1 MDLNDA
7 VLSEVSRIFRAL
19 GDEPRLRLLRV
30 LLDAG
35 RPLSQKMLADQAGLS
50 QANAS
55 KHLICLASAGLVTR
69 EPHGNQVLF
78 SPVAPLV
85 TGVCGL
91 VCDHVTLRIKQTYES
106 MS

>member
-1 MDLNDA
+1 MLLDDPMLG
-7 VLSEVSRIFRAL
+7 EVSRMFRAL

-35 RPLSQKMLADQAGLS
+35 RPLSQKKLADLAGLS

-55 KHLICLASAGLVTR
+55 KHLICLASVGLVTR

-85 TGVCGL
+85 NGVCGL
-91 VCDHVTLRIKQTYES
+91 VCDHVAQRITNSYEA